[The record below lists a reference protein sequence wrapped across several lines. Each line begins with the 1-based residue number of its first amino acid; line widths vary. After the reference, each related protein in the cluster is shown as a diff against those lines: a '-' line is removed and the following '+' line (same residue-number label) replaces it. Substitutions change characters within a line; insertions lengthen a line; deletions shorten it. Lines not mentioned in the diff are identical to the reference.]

1 MLIEAISTEFKIDSS
16 GLNLRE
22 ISGLAESKRNR
33 NELINCVRSKFKKL
47 KPFGSILN
55 LPLYSWKS
63 IYTTNYD
70 KLVEDAYERDEKPL
84 KAYSSNFDFSGT
96 SVPGTT
102 KLFKYTEQLK
112 KI

>member
-70 KLVEDAYERDEKPL
+70 KLVEDAYERAGKPL
-84 KAYSSNFDFSGT
+84 KRIRRILIFPGHRFQEPQNFLNT
-96 SVPGTT
+96 RNN
-102 KLFKYTEQLK
+102 
-112 KI
+112 